1 MKTLYESI
9 IYEGILSN
17 MEDTLVDG
25 DNKAAEMIVNEAI
38 RKDYKLK
45 AERKNK
51 LTIIGKTPDGKY
63 LVNYTGDVDVKNKD
77 LTTLENEL
85 FQWNEVSGT
94 FTCFKINKLKDLKG
108 SPKSVSG
115 FNCNQCK
122 GLESLEGAPE
132 KMTMGN
138 SLTGNGF
145 YCIECTN
152 LKTLK
157 GAPETVW
164 GGFYCGYCTK
174 LTSLEGAPK
183 RIVGDFNCHDTNIK
197 TINHV
202 FDSVTDEFD
211 LRNCK
216 YLTTLKGLPTK
227 IGNKLVLVGCNS
239 LNLLKL
245 DWQPKVINGTVHL
258 SIGNLSEEEQEKV
271 TKFFDSVISNHS
283 FSSNVKWYL

>member
-1 MKTLYESI
+1 MRTLYESI
-9 IYEGILSN
+9 LDDIDTQMANGEQNVAEEVIYDI
-17 MEDTLVDG
+17 
-25 DNKAAEMIVNEAI
+25 IH
-38 RKDYKLK
+38 RDYRLK

-51 LTIIGKTPDGKY
+51 LTIVGKTPDGKY
-63 LVNYTGDVDVKNKD
+63 LVNYTGDVEVKNKD
-77 LTTLENEL
+77 LATLENEL

-108 SPKSVSG
+108 SPKNCAG

-183 RIVGDFNCHDTNIK
+183 RIIGDFNCQDTGIK
-197 TINHV
+197 SIDHKFEAITGGFNC
-202 FDSVTDEFD
+202 
-211 LRNCK
+211 RNCL
-216 YLTTLKGLPTK
+216 YLTSIEGVPNKIGGEFNCTNCKSLKSLKGLPSRIEGSLYLPK
-227 IGNKLVLVGCNS
+227 IDSLFDEIGADIISQTSVKGN
-239 LNLLKL
+239 
-245 DWQPKVINGTVHL
+245 PFVIP
-258 SIGNLSEEEQEKV
+258 IK
-271 TKFFDSVISNHS
+271 
-283 FSSNVKWYL
+283 

>member
-1 MKTLYESI
+1 MKTLYESLLADIETNMAVGEQNVAEEVIYDI
-9 IYEGILSN
+9 IH
-17 MEDTLVDG
+17 G
-25 DNKAAEMIVNEAI
+25 DY
-38 RKDYKLK
+38 RLK

-51 LTIIGKTPDGKY
+51 LTIVGKTPDGKY

-183 RIVGDFNCHDTNIK
+183 RIVGDFNCQGTHITSIDHKFEAITGGFNC
-197 TINHV
+197 
-202 FDSVTDEFD
+202 
-211 LRNCK
+211 RNCS
-216 YLTTLKGLPTK
+216 YLTSLEGVPDKIYGDFDCSNCKSLKSLKGLPSHVEGSLYLPK
-227 IGNKLVLVGCNS
+227 IDSLFDEVGRE
-239 LNLLKL
+239 
-245 DWQPKVINGTVHL
+245 I
-258 SIGNLSEEEQEKV
+258 
-271 TKFFDSVISNHS
+271 ISKTH
-283 FSSNVKWYL
+283 VKGDPCVVPIK

>member
-1 MKTLYESI
+1 MRTLYESI
-9 IYEGILSN
+9 LDDIDTQMANGEQNVAEEVIYDI
-17 MEDTLVDG
+17 
-25 DNKAAEMIVNEAI
+25 IH
-38 RKDYKLK
+38 RDYRLK
-45 AERKNK
+45 VERKNK
-51 LTIIGKTPDGKY
+51 LTIVGKTPDGKY
-63 LVNYTGDVDVKNKD
+63 LVNYTGDVEVKNKD
-77 LTTLENEL
+77 LATLENEL

-108 SPKSVSG
+108 SPKNCAG

-157 GAPETVW
+157 GAPETAW

-183 RIVGDFNCHDTNIK
+183 RIVGDFNCQDTGIK
-197 TINHV
+197 SIDHKFEAITGGFNC
-202 FDSVTDEFD
+202 
-211 LRNCK
+211 RNCV
-216 YLTTLKGLPTK
+216 YLTSIEGVPNKIGGEFNCTNCKSLKSLKGLPSRIEGSLYLPK
-227 IGNKLVLVGCNS
+227 IDSLFDEIGADIISQTSVKGN
-239 LNLLKL
+239 
-245 DWQPKVINGTVHL
+245 PFVIP
-258 SIGNLSEEEQEKV
+258 IK
-271 TKFFDSVISNHS
+271 
-283 FSSNVKWYL
+283 

>member
-9 IYEGILSN
+9 LDDIDVQMATGEQNVAEEVIYDI
-17 MEDTLVDG
+17 
-25 DNKAAEMIVNEAI
+25 IH
-38 RKDYKLK
+38 RDYRLK

-51 LTIIGKTPDGKY
+51 LTIVEKTPDGKY
-63 LVNYTGDVDVKNKD
+63 LVNYTGDVEVKNKD

-108 SPKSVSG
+108 SPKNCSG

-132 KMTMGN
+132 KMTIGN

-157 GAPETVW
+157 GAPKTVW

-174 LTSLEGAPK
+174 LTSLEGAPI
-183 RIVGDFNCHDTNIK
+183 RIIGDFDCSGTHIKSIDHKFEAITGGFNC
-197 TINHV
+197 
-202 FDSVTDEFD
+202 
-211 LRNCK
+211 RNCSHLISLEGVPDK
-216 YLTTLKGLPTK
+216 IHGNFDCSNCKSLKSLKGLPSHIEGSLYLPK
-227 IGNKLVLVGCNS
+227 IDS
-239 LNLLKL
+239 LF
-245 DWQPKVINGTVHL
+245 D
-258 SIGNLSEEEQEKV
+258 EEGVKIISQ
-271 TKFFDSVISNHS
+271 TSVKGVPCVVPI
-283 FSSNVKWYL
+283 K

>member
-1 MKTLYESI
+1 MRTLYESI
-9 IYEGILSN
+9 LDDIDTQMASGEQNVAEEVIYDI
-17 MEDTLVDG
+17 
-25 DNKAAEMIVNEAI
+25 IH
-38 RKDYKLK
+38 RDYRLK

-51 LTIIGKTPDGKY
+51 LTIVGKTPDGKY

-108 SPKSVSG
+108 SPKNCAG

-132 KMTMGN
+132 KMTLGN
-138 SLTGNGF
+138 GLYGNGF

-183 RIVGDFNCHDTNIK
+183 RIVGDFNCQNTSIK
-197 TINHV
+197 SIDHKFEAITGGFNCRDCTYLTSLEGVPNKINSD
-202 FDSVTDEFD
+202 FNCI
-211 LRNCK
+211 NCK
-216 YLTTLKGLPTK
+216 SLKSLKGLPTNIGGSLYLPK
-227 IGNKLVLVGCNS
+227 IDS
-239 LNLLKL
+239 LFDEIGADIVSKIHVKGR
-245 DWQPKVINGTVHL
+245 PYVIP
-258 SIGNLSEEEQEKV
+258 IK
-271 TKFFDSVISNHS
+271 
-283 FSSNVKWYL
+283 

>member
-1 MKTLYESI
+1 
-9 IYEGILSN
+9 

-25 DNKAAEMIVNEAI
+25 DNKAAEMIVNEAV

-51 LTIIGKTPDGKY
+51 LTIVGKTPDGKY

-77 LTTLENEL
+77 LTTLENDL

-108 SPKSVSG
+108 SPKNCAG

-132 KMTMGN
+132 KMTLGN
-138 SLTGNGF
+138 GLYGNGF

-157 GAPETVW
+157 GATETVW

-183 RIVGDFNCHDTNIK
+183 RIVGDFNCQDTGIK
-197 TINHV
+197 SINHK
-202 FDSVTDEFD
+202 FEAITGGFNC
-211 LRNCK
+211 RNCI
-216 YLTTLKGLPTK
+216 YLTSIEGVPNKINGDFNCTNCKSLKSLKGLPSRIEGSLYLPK
-227 IGNKLVLVGCNS
+227 IDSLFDEIGADIISQTSVKGNPC
-239 LNLLKL
+239 
-245 DWQPKVINGTVHL
+245 VIP
-258 SIGNLSEEEQEKV
+258 IK
-271 TKFFDSVISNHS
+271 
-283 FSSNVKWYL
+283 

>member
-1 MKTLYESI
+1 MKTLYE
-9 IYEGILSN
+9 GILSG
-17 MEDTLVDG
+17 MEDTLTAG
-25 DNKAAEMIVNEAI
+25 DNKVAEMIVNEAI
-38 RKDYKLK
+38 RKDYRLK

-51 LTIIGKTPDGKY
+51 LTIVGKTPDGKY

-85 FQWNEVSGT
+85 FQWNKVSGT

-108 SPKSVSG
+108 SPKNCAG

-132 KMTMGN
+132 KMTLGN
-138 SLTGNGF
+138 GLSGNGF

-157 GAPETVW
+157 GAPKCVW
-164 GGFYCGYCTK
+164 GSFNCSYCPK
-174 LTSLEGAPK
+174 LTSLEGAPTTV
-183 RIVGDFNCHDTNIK
+183 IGNFVCVDTNIK
-197 TINHV
+197 TINHT
-202 FDSVTDEFD
+202 FTSVTDEFD

-239 LNLLKL
+239 LDLLKL
-245 DWQPKVINGTVHL
+245 DWKPKIILGTVHL
-258 SIGNLSEEEQEKV
+258 SSGSLSEEEKDKV
-271 TKFFDSVISNHS
+271 TNFFDSVISNHS
-283 FSSNVKWYL
+283 FSSDVKWYL